1 MHTDT
6 RFKTTR
12 ANTHTHAWGLFLS
25 LHWTVK
31 GYVYHKGDATAGRGF
46 FPKYDK
52 RDYMDIA
59 KMLLESAPRL
69 LMRQDLKGRDP
80 LALALE
86 LSASDIDPRLD
97 MIVFLEEK
105 KKQVRVI
112 GRDSLTFFLRAV
124 CVGVCIIVCP
134 CSQLEPARHLSHTCA
149 ASHTECRRSIQSVS

>member
-1 MHTDT
+1 M
-6 RFKTTR
+6 
-12 ANTHTHAWGLFLS
+12 
-25 LHWTVK
+25 
-31 GYVYHKGDATAGRGF
+31 YHKGDATAGRGF

-112 GRDSLTFFLRAV
+112 GGDSLTFFLRAV
-124 CVGVCIIVCP
+124 CVGVCITVRP
-134 CSQLEPARHLSHTCA
+134 CSQ
-149 ASHTECRRSIQSVS
+149 

>member
-105 KKQVRVI
+105 KKQVRVL
-112 GRDSLTFFLRAV
+112 GGDSLTFFLRAV
-124 CVGVCIIVCP
+124 CVGICITVRP
-134 CSQLEPARHLSHTCA
+134 CSQLKPALHLSHTCT
-149 ASHTECRRSIQSVS
+149 ASRTEHPV

>member
-12 ANTHTHAWGLFLS
+12 ANTDTHAWGLFLS

-59 KMLLESAPRL
+59 KMLYDCLPGRKEETGTCHRRGQLDVL
-69 LMRQDLKGRDP
+69 LACCLCGNLYHSTTM
-80 LALALE
+80 
-86 LSASDIDPRLD
+86 LSA
-97 MIVFLEEK
+97 
-105 KKQVRVI
+105 
-112 GRDSLTFFLRAV
+112 RASATPQSHLY
-124 CVGVCIIVCP
+124 C
-134 CSQLEPARHLSHTCA
+134 LSHG
-149 ASHTECRRSIQSVS
+149 ASSLSICVTRSYHGNLRGPILHPSSSCK

>member
-12 ANTHTHAWGLFLS
+12 ANTDTHAWGLFLS

-105 KKQVRVI
+105 KKQVRVLS
-112 GRDSLTFFLRAV
+112 GDSLAFFFRAV
-124 CVGVCIIVCP
+124 CVGICIT
-134 CSQLEPARHLSHTCA
+134 CSQLEPALHLSHTCTA
-149 ASHTECRRSIQSVS
+149 PHTEHPV

>member
-12 ANTHTHAWGLFLS
+12 ANTDTHAWGLFLS

-105 KKQVRVI
+105 KKQVRVL
-112 GRDSLTFFLRAV
+112 GGDSLTFFLRAV
-124 CVGVCIIVCP
+124 CVGICIT
-134 CSQLEPARHLSHTCA
+134 CSQLEPALHLSHTCT
-149 ASHTECRRSIQSVS
+149 ASHTEHPV

>member
-1 MHTDT
+1 M
-6 RFKTTR
+6 
-12 ANTHTHAWGLFLS
+12 
-25 LHWTVK
+25 
-31 GYVYHKGDATAGRGF
+31 YHKGDATAGRGF

-105 KKQVRVI
+105 KKQVRVL
-112 GRDSLTFFLRAV
+112 GGDSLTFFLRAV
-124 CVGVCIIVCP
+124 FLHVCVPHIQNSHGGNVYHCTTMLSVRASATP
-134 CSQLEPARHLSHTCA
+134 QSHLYRLSHG
-149 ASHTECRRSIQSVS
+149 ASSLSICVTRSYHRILRGPILHPSSSCK

>member
-12 ANTHTHAWGLFLS
+12 ANTDTHAWGLFLS

-105 KKQVRVI
+105 KKQVRVLS
-112 GRDSLTFFLRAV
+112 GDSLTFFLRAV
-124 CVGVCIIVCP
+124 CVGICIT
-134 CSQLEPARHLSHTCA
+134 CSQLEPALHLSHTCT
-149 ASHTECRRSIQSVS
+149 ASHTEHPV